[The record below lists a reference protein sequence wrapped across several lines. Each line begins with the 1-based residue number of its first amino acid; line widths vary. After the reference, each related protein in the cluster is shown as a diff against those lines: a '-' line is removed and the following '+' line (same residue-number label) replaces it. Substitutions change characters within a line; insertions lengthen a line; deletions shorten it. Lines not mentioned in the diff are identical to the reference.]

1 MACHRSRKSDESY
14 YHARLGPHKETE
26 EEKRQR
32 ASAVEDLLAEAAKQ
46 IEGMVNQP
54 WQSETKQEN
63 RPSMS

>member
-32 ASAVEDLLAEAAKQ
+32 ASVVEDLLAEAAKQ
-46 IEGMVNQP
+46 IEGMVNQ
-54 WQSETKQEN
+54 
-63 RPSMS
+63 